1 MYKSGPCKN
10 LKAELSFPVDRKAE
24 IQCKKLTRL
33 NLKAFIILINHRMI

>member
-10 LKAELSFPVDRKAE
+10 LKDLSFPVEMKAE

-33 NLKAFIILINHRMI
+33 NLKAFIILLNHRMI